1 MILVTGGAGY
11 IGSHTVYELLKDN
24 MDVIV
29 LDNLSNSSEEA
40 LKRVSSLANKQVR
53 FIKGDIRSHDT
64 LLKIFTKNKIDAVIH
79 FAGLK
84 SVSESV
90 SKPLE
95 YYDNNLFG
103 SVQLLRV
110 MSEFNVK
117 NIVFSSSATV
127 YGEPLSLPLKESM
140 PTGIPTNPYGMSKLM
155 IENILDDVFRSDS
168 SYSIVKLRY
177 FNPVGADFSGNIGE
191 NPKGI
196 PNNLMPYIC
205 QTASGQLSELEV
217 FGCDYNTLDGSG
229 VRDYIHVSDL
239 AEGHLYALKNCLNK
253 KGNDIYNLGTG
264 EGTSVLQLIK
274 AFEKTNNI
282 KVNYKTSQ
290 RRQGDIAKS
299 YADVSKIKEEL
310 GWEASRGINQMCEDA
325 WRWQNINPN
334 GYNAK

>member
-40 LKRVSSLANKQVR
+40 LKRVSILANKQVR

-117 NIVFSSSATV
+117 NIVFSA
-127 YGEPLSLPLKESM
+127 G
-140 PTGIPTNPYGMSKLM
+140 GIR
-155 IENILDDVFRSDS
+155 F
-168 SYSIVKLRY
+168 
-177 FNPVGADFSGNIGE
+177 
-191 NPKGI
+191 
-196 PNNLMPYIC
+196 
-205 QTASGQLSELEV
+205 
-217 FGCDYNTLDGSG
+217 
-229 VRDYIHVSDL
+229 
-239 AEGHLYALKNCLNK
+239 
-253 KGNDIYNLGTG
+253 
-264 EGTSVLQLIK
+264 
-274 AFEKTNNI
+274 
-282 KVNYKTSQ
+282 
-290 RRQGDIAKS
+290 
-299 YADVSKIKEEL
+299 
-310 GWEASRGINQMCEDA
+310 
-325 WRWQNINPN
+325 
-334 GYNAK
+334 